1 MSPGVRYLVNRVAE
15 LELGMAALIDE
26 RAAKDA
32 RIAELEKNQKKPR
45 GQGAAAGNEALGGRR
60 ERP

>member
-1 MSPGVRYLVNRVAE
+1 MSPGVQYLVNRVAE

-32 RIAELEKNQKKPR
+32 RIAELEKNQKTPR
-45 GQGAAAGNEALGGRR
+45 AAGGGRH

>member
-1 MSPGVRYLVNRVAE
+1 MSPGVQYLVNRVAE

-32 RIAELEKNQKKPR
+32 RIAELEKN
-45 GQGAAAGNEALGGRR
+45 GQGTAAGDEDLGGRH

>member
-32 RIAELEKNQKKPR
+32 RIAELEKNQKKPC
-45 GQGAAAGNEALGGRR
+45 GQRAAAGDEALGGRR